1 MPAAPSAGDTALR
14 DAAPR
19 ATVRRLVGRRVVAY
33 HPSFAAGLFLAQ
45 LFYWHD
51 RGSDPDGWIY
61 KTQAEWEEETGLSR
75 WEQETARRRL
85 RERGLVEEK
94 LADLPARLHY
104 RLDVERLTALL
115 SARVKRTPS
124 PSSGEGNGRRPRTA
138 AQPVVAPRASAR
150 GCHNQ
155 ACGVT
160 TNKDVGKPQTSL
172 RGCHTHAETT
182 IEHSRERGTERLA
195 GSLLKPSPAGSCE
208 TSSASSD
215 AGSSASSLDE
225 PSGDAPIGPSVDE
238 YPSEV
243 ICSLHGAPMRLRE
256 KDGDRWYSHR
266 LGDGS
271 WCKGAPGDQP
281 DAGPDPRSIESRREY
296 LAWADPACDPGS
308 AASRR
313 EYLAWLDPGA
323 HMELGGGDRRVDRGA
338 VRANACCANAYRA
351 STYGDKRTAPRTSPV
366 ASTAR
371 AANTS
376 SPDRGGGR
384 APPSRPVTPRHADG
398 AVPST
403 DPAPDATAHRGA
415 DPPAPGLARDIVQ
428 RVARRL
434 AHRVAY
440 QAAAPTSD
448 PAGGS
453 APRAS
458 PAGPGYS
465 VTPSACAGPAPA
477 PVSRGRSPPASG
489 APHVAFVN
497 DVGIRVRQDSV
508 RGPPSPAA
516 RWRRPGRARSA
527 ATNVSCSK

>member
-19 ATVRRLVGRRVVAY
+19 PGGCALRDASSRVARDASSRATVRHLVGRRVVAY
-33 HPSFAAGLFLAQ
+33 HPSFAAIGGGVTAGLLLAQ

-94 LADLPARLHY
+94 LAGLPARLYY
-104 RLDVERLTALL
+104 RLDVERLIALL

-124 PSSGEGNGRRPRTA
+124 PSSGGGDGRRPRTV
-138 AQPVVAPRASAR
+138 AQPVVAPRASSR
-150 GCHNQ
+150 GRHNQ
-155 ACGVT
+155 DCGVT

-172 RGCHTHAETT
+172 RDCHTHAETT

-195 GSLLKPSPAGSCE
+195 GSLLKPSLTDTSE
-208 TSSASSD
+208 TSS
-215 AGSSASSLDE
+215 SSLDE
-225 PSGDAPIGPSVDE
+225 PSSECSSARSVDE
-238 YPSEV
+238 GSSNGLDERGAEV

-256 KDGDRWYSHR
+256 KDGDCWYSHR

-281 DAGPDPRSIESRREY
+281 DAGPDPRSVESRREY

-323 HMELGGGDRRVDRGA
+323 HLGLREADRGADHGARRANA
-338 VRANACCANAYRA
+338 VRANACRASAYSA
-351 STYGDKRTAPRTSPV
+351 STYGDKSTTPRTSPL

-371 AANTS
+371 AANIS

-384 APPSRPVTPRHADG
+384 VPPSRPVTPRRRSG
-398 AVPST
+398 ASPPT
-403 DPAPDATAHRGA
+403 DAAPDATAHRAA
-415 DPPAPGLARDIVQ
+415 DPPAPGAARDV
-428 RVARRL
+428 VRRL
-434 AHRVAY
+434 AHRLAHGAAY
-440 QAAAPTSD
+440 QA
-448 PAGGS
+448 
-453 APRAS
+453 
-458 PAGPGYS
+458 
-465 VTPSACAGPAPA
+465 VTPALDPGGGGTPRFHPGEQGSS
-477 PVSRGRSPPASG
+477 VSRRHGLAARP
-489 APHVAFVN
+489 
-497 DVGIRVRQDSV
+497 
-508 RGPPSPAA
+508 PPSRDAC
-516 RWRRPGRARSA
+516 
-527 ATNVSCSK
+527 V